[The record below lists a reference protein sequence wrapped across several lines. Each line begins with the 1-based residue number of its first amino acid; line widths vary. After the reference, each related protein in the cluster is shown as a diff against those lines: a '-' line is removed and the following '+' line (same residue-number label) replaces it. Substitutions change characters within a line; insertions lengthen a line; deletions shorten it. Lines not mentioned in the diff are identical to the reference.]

1 MQITAQLDDNYQT
14 KIEAIQQSTH
24 LNTNEIIKQALD
36 LMYKKTTLTA
46 KEKNKKLIEM
56 LAGTAEGSA
65 DLSENYKD
73 QLNHG
78 WKEKYDI
85 D

>member
-1 MQITAQLDDNYQT
+1 MQITAQLDDSYQAR
-14 KIEAIQQSTH
+14 IAAIQQSTH
-24 LNTNEIIKQALD
+24 TTLDETIKQAID
-36 LMYKKTTLTA
+36 LLYEKTALKP

-56 LAGTAEGSA
+56 LAGSAEGPE

-73 QLNHG
+73 YLYQG
-78 WKEKYDI
+78 WKEKHDI

>member
-1 MQITAQLDDNYQT
+1 MQITEQLDDSYQA

-56 LAGTAEGSA
+56 LAGTAEGST
-65 DLSENYKD
+65 DLSENHKNH
-73 QLNHG
+73 LHHG

-85 D
+85 N